1 MLLLKKTQWFLPLLS
16 VAIFGQHNRVVDSLS
31 QNTPAKKLEEVVVS
45 DSRFP
50 FKRSQSGKPI
60 IKINSKTISNFQGLG
75 LSSLLKRYAGIEI
88 LGAHTY
94 AGQNKTISL
103 RGGRNRQ
110 VLILVDG
117 IRVSDPSRIDNDF
130 NINFLSLDQIESIE
144 VLKGASSSLYGSSAA
159 TGVINIQTKKAESGF
174 NVSIQS
180 TLGSDSDQNSERNL
194 NFFKNAI
201 QINHGG
207 EKISAKAYISN
218 HATDGMSA
226 VIGPEKDPF
235 SHTNFGTSLFYKSG
249 KDFRLNVGYDGSE
262 INTAYDNSFPLQ
274 DAPFQFITTMDRFY
288 FNPSY
293 QYKNGNATLKAGYQK
308 VNRDFKSDYPFQTSS
323 ENTQIE
329 IFNKFAI
336 GDKFFTVIGAL
347 FQHNFIHNISNQNS
361 TQKDIFANVV
371 VVPNSRF
378 RLNLGGRLNGHST
391 YGNNLTYSINPSY
404 TFVKTK
410 KLSVKIL
417 TALSSAFIAPSL
429 YQLYDIYS
437 GNENLKPEENQSL
450 EMGFVINY
458 AGWDWSAN
466 YFQRN
471 ETPSLLYNLS
481 SYRYENSDEDIT
493 YNGLEFQ
500 LSGLITSKLK
510 FNQNIT
516 LIETEKGD
524 LRYLPRFSSQT
535 ELSYDVSNHLFM
547 SLRLQAVG
555 KRFGLDNETILNRYE
570 LVNFSVRHNV
580 KETPLSIFIHAI
592 NLFNAKYIEIEGY
605 STRGRNLIA
614 GFSYSFQ

>member
-1 MLLLKKTQWFLPLLS
+1 
-16 VAIFGQHNRVVDSLS
+16 
-31 QNTPAKKLEEVVVS
+31 
-45 DSRFP
+45 
-50 FKRSQSGKPI
+50 
-60 IKINSKTISNFQGLG
+60 
-75 LSSLLKRYAGIEI
+75 
-88 LGAHTY
+88 
-94 AGQNKTISL
+94 
-103 RGGRNRQ
+103 
-110 VLILVDG
+110 
-117 IRVSDPSRIDNDF
+117 
-130 NINFLSLDQIESIE
+130 
-144 VLKGASSSLYGSSAA
+144 
-159 TGVINIQTKKAESGF
+159 
-174 NVSIQS
+174 
-180 TLGSDSDQNSERNL
+180 
-194 NFFKNAI
+194 
-201 QINHGG
+201 
-207 EKISAKAYISN
+207 
-218 HATDGMSA
+218 
-226 VIGPEKDPF
+226 
-235 SHTNFGTSLFYKSG
+235 
-249 KDFRLNVGYDGSE
+249 
-262 INTAYDNSFPLQ
+262 
-274 DAPFQFITTMDRFY
+274 MDRFY

-293 QYKNGNATLKAGYQK
+293 QYKNGNVTLKAGYQK

-329 IFNKFAI
+329 IFNNFVF

-347 FQHNFIHNISNQNS
+347 FQHNFIHNVSYQNS

-429 YQLYDIYS
+429 YQLYDTYS

-471 ETPSLLYNLS
+471 ETPSLLYDLS

-493 YNGLEFQ
+493 YSGLEFQ
-500 LSGLITSKLK
+500 LSGLITSKFK

-516 LIETEKGD
+516 LIETEEGD

-547 SLRLQAVG
+547 SLRLQAIG

-580 KETPLSIFIHAI
+580 KETPLSIFIHVI
-592 NLFNAKYIEIEGY
+592 NLFNAKYTEIEGY

-614 GFSYSFQ
+614 GLSYSFQ